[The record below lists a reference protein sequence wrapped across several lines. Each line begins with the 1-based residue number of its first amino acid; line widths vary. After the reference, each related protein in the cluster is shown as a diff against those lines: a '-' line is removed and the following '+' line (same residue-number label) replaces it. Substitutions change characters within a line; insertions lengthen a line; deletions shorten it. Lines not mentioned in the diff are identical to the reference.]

1 MKKQVLL
8 LLILLTLNLA
18 SATILIEDLQKTKY
32 KIGEKIEL
40 AVTISTNEEGQL
52 FFSSTLECPSDS
64 LNFFKIP
71 IEAQNNN
78 YIDIPPITITKDLVG
93 DCKVKFR
100 ILDSKENT
108 LEKAETETLEIKN
121 KLDLEFSTDKDSYKP
136 GESIILEGRS
146 EKNSEMSITLEDGN
160 TIIAQINKTL
170 SENIF
175 SILIELPETLS
186 SGPKELFIKAEDNHG
201 NQAKNSTFI
210 QIEQIP
216 KTLSLTINPKSIKPR
231 ENITISSTV
240 KDQSEITIN
249 SNITYRI
256 FDPNS
261 NLIESLTSDQQIT
274 ISPEAPI
281 PGEYIVKALSK
292 LRALK
297 IFY

>member
-1 MKKQVLL
+1 MLL